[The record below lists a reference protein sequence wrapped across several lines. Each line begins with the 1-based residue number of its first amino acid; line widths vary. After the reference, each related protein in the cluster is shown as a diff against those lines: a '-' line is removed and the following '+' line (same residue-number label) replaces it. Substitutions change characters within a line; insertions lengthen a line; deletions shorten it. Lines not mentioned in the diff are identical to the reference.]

1 MVNIYFEKYEG
12 RKDLGNTQG
21 GDGVKFK
28 GSSGYIQV
36 TGRKLYRTSKDV
48 RTGLCK

>member
-1 MVNIYFEKYEG
+1 MVNLYFEKYEG

-28 GSSGYIQV
+28 GSSGYI
-36 TGRKLYRTSKDV
+36 KLQDANYTALLKMLEW
-48 RTGLCK
+48 TL